1 MAKKVLKNTAIMIG
15 AVLFSY
21 GISFVLQ
28 DVFDI
33 WEHITSIFIF
43 AVFIVSLLTD
53 GYIYGIVAA
62 FAGIIAINYAFT
74 YPYFDVDFSAPASI
88 FSAAVMLI
96 ISLLTSAF
104 TTKLKRWQ
112 ELKAE
117 GEKERM
123 RANLLRAVSH
133 DLRTPLTTI
142 YGASSSIL
150 DNYDKLNDTQ
160 KAQMISGIKEDSEWL
175 IRMVENLLSITRID
189 TVLDLIE
196 EVLQKMY
203 IYNIK
208 TIEPAAIDYA
218 KHLVRACDLLGE
230 IMAEFENFKK
240 SKKLHSLI
248 VASNDVEE
256 ECDKLYLATMHE
268 LTKKSTD
275 VLTTL
280 SWYKIYD
287 CFEACSD
294 ACEHVSE
301 CVGSIVMKNT

>member
-1 MAKKVLKNTAIMIG
+1 MAKGDKFYYDN
-15 AVLFSY
+15 FS
-21 GISFVLQ
+21 
-28 DVFDI
+28 
-33 WEHITSIFIF
+33 EC
-43 AVFIVSLLTD
+43 VSLAQK
-53 GYIYGIVAA
+53 AA
-62 FAGIIAINYAFT
+62 AYL
-74 YPYFDVDFSAPASI
+74 VEC
-88 FSAAVMLI
+88 L
-96 ISLLTSAF
+96 
-104 TTKLKRWQ
+104 
-112 ELKAE
+112 E
-117 GEKERM
+117 
-123 RANLLRAVSH
+123 
-133 DLRTPLTTI
+133 
-142 YGASSSIL
+142 
-150 DNYDKLNDTQ
+150 NYDLSKIEKMLEEMHTFEHSADMKKHEMNEALA
-160 KAQMISGIKEDSEWL
+160 KAFVTPVDREDLDLMSQQL
-175 IRMVENLLSITRID
+175 D

-218 KHLVRACDLLGE
+218 KHLVRACDILGD

-268 LTKKSTD
+268 LTKNSTD